1 MSVTGDGNGDSVG
14 WRATWSRR
22 RVLSASAAVAV
33 GALAGA
39 GIATS
44 RHVVTERRTVVLPGL
59 TRPLR
64 AVFLVDL
71 HYGPLVDAA
80 AVAGWTAL
88 ARAWSPDLVLWGG
101 DLVDRAVSDDVAPLL
116 AEVER
121 LRAPLGAY
129 AVLGNH
135 DRAAFGSE
143 TSGFVDRLTT
153 GGVRV
158 LTNDSARVRD
168 DLVVAGVDDLIKG
181 RPDLAA
187 ALAGRTPGAATI
199 LLSHNPDVL
208 PDVPADVGLT
218 LAGHTHG
225 GQICLPGGVPIVT
238 SSRYG
243 LRFARGW
250 IDGPALGY
258 VSRGL
263 GFGWIPVRAYCPP
276 ELTVLDLLPS
286 EPDPVTP

>member
-1 MSVTGDGNGDSVG
+1 MNAQNDRGAAPDARGP
-14 WRATWSRR
+14 TWSRR
-22 RVLSASAAVAV
+22 RLLTAGAAVAV

-44 RHVVTERRTVVLPGL
+44 RQVVVERHVVTLPGL

-71 HYGPLVDAA
+71 HYGPLADAED
-80 AVAGWTAL
+80 VAGWTAL
-88 ARAWSPDLVLWGG
+88 ARAWNPDLVLWGG
-101 DLVDRAVSDDVAPLL
+101 DLVDRALAHDPGPLL
-116 AEVER
+116 TEVAR

-135 DRAAFGSE
+135 DHRAFRHDP
-143 TSGFVDRLTT
+143 SGFVARLERS
-153 GGVRV
+153 GVRV
-158 LTNDSARVRD
+158 LGNASARVRA
-168 DLVVAGVDDLIKG
+168 DLVVAGVDDLLEG
-181 RPDLAA
+181 RPDLDA
-187 ALAGRTPGAATI
+187 ALADRAPGTATV
-199 LLSHNPDVL
+199 LLSHNPDLL
-208 PDVPADVGLT
+208 PAVPVGVGLT

-250 IDGPALGY
+250 ADAPARGY

-276 ELTVLDLLPS
+276 ELTVLDLRPGPL
-286 EPDPVTP
+286 TP